1 MEPSL
6 RMTKQGSARACAPRR
21 SVALVVLLLSV
32 SFHGTTA
39 EAPAT
44 SEFCP
49 DVSSCMDVCG
59 AHTAAGQFH
68 ASHCSTKGGV
78 GQYTAACCA
87 GTGLVCAQPPCKGAI
102 VSTKATMPQPASPPT
117 ATLSLRDPAG
127 EHGGEDGERA
137 RAKPAQARS
146 KQAMIAPTL
155 PDLLSGPESRH
166 EVAPMGHLTMPLRHL
181 LPLGDGARP
190 LRLGFEDGAAGRGNA
205 ARDKMHRLVSAVTDG
220 GVDADAGAPPGERP
234 CSHKL
239 TIHLRREQRSAGLR
253 DELLVLSTDTYTSR

>member
-1 MEPSL
+1 M
-6 RMTKQGSARACAPRR
+6 
-21 SVALVVLLLSV
+21 VVLLLSV
-32 SFHGTTA
+32 SVHGTTA

-78 GQYTAACCA
+78 GKYTAACCA

-102 VSTKATMPQPASPPT
+102 VSTKATMPQTASPPK
-117 ATLSLRDPAG
+117 ATLTLRDPAG
-127 EHGGEDGERA
+127 EHVGQDGERA

-155 PDLLSGPESRH
+155 PDLFSGSEGRH
-166 EVAPMGHLTMPLRHL
+166 EVAPMGPLTMPLRHL
-181 LPLGDGARP
+181 LPAAQRPPRQQLARRL
-190 LRLGFEDGAAGRGNA
+190 LRLAKGRAPAVVPLVLRA
-205 ARDKMHRLVSAVTDG
+205 ARGQAEE
-220 GVDADAGAPPGERP
+220 A
-234 CSHKL
+234 
-239 TIHLRREQRSAGLR
+239 RE
-253 DELLVLSTDTYTSR
+253 